1 MFPIYVQGNALTLS
15 SFWQQEGNN
24 KRCRCRVPLSHT
36 SWQMPKRHFCTL
48 FGTRSLKLRSLSGP
62 RGLSYGCV
70 SGALVPILRKCQH
83 CGADFKIK
91 PFRVKTGRGKYCS
104 RACKTEAVSGLKK
117 KFPVEYRTYQSAKGR
132 CRNPNHQM
140 WRWYGERGIEFKF
153 DSFQAFIEH
162 ISATQ

>member
-1 MFPIYVQGNALTLS
+1 MDLG
-15 SFWQQEGNN
+15 
-24 KRCRCRVPLSHT
+24 
-36 SWQMPKRHFCTL
+36 
-48 FGTRSLKLRSLSGP
+48 
-62 RGLSYGCV
+62 GLSYGCV

-162 ISATQ
+162 IGPRPNEFLSLDRIDNDGDYEAGNVRWADAYTQKRNQRPPSGYIDAVLKEIRGGD